1 MENIVKLNG
10 KLYTQELEFVKDNQG
25 RNLVR
30 GSIGILV
37 DEKTQQVERVN
48 VYTYE
53 MTKAGK
59 KNNVFVLLQQVVNN
73 ANNFYENNKNGALS
87 VSATCN
93 LYVDSFYVE
102 AGNDFELRQLRRLRL
117 VFLNEDA
124 ISPMGA
130 NFSFDC
136 NIVNIADRVD
146 DNGVPTNEADLQVEY
161 YDEYRGTMSFK
172 LRVDN
177 PDYLAIIKSKFIP
190 GSEMPYLMNLGGK
203 IVDVVTQRETPK
215 ETAFGVN
222 AITVSSNKVKT
233 YVVESGDFLVAP
245 DNFEALRTKCKQIR
259 EEKLA
264 EAKTRAIQKKEEK
277 SKPKATSTGF
287 GSDLASDSF
296 SKFHF

>member
-1 MENIVKLNG
+1 MENIVKIVG
-10 KLYTQELEFVKDNQG
+10 KLYSHDLEFKQDDNG

-30 GSIGILV
+30 GSIGILI
-37 DEKTQQVERVN
+37 DEKTQQVERVSI
-48 VYTYE
+48 YTYE

-59 KNNVFVLLQQVVNN
+59 KNNVFVLLQQAVNN
-73 ANNFYENNKNGALS
+73 KDNFYENNKNGALL

-102 AGNDFELRQLRRLRL
+102 AGNDFELRQLRKLRL

-136 NIVNIADRVD
+136 NIVNIIDRVD
-146 DNGVPTNEADLQVEY
+146 ENGMPTNEADLEVEY
-161 YDEYRGTMSFK
+161 YDEYRGTASFK
-172 LRVDN
+172 LRVNN

-190 GSEMPYLMNLGGK
+190 GSVPYLMNLGGK

-222 AITVSSNKVKT
+222 AIAVSSNKVKT
-233 YVVESGDFLVAP
+233 YIVESGDFLVAP
-245 DNFEALRTKCKQIR
+245 DNFEALRTKCKQTR

-277 SKPKATSTGF
+277 SKPKATLTGF

>member
-1 MENIVKLNG
+1 MENIVKIVG
-10 KLYTQELEFVKDNQG
+10 KLYSHDLEFKQDDNG

-30 GSIGILV
+30 GSIGILI
-37 DEKTQQVERVN
+37 DEKTQQVERVSI
-48 VYTYE
+48 YTYE

-59 KNNVFVLLQQVVNN
+59 KNNVFVLLQQAVNN
-73 ANNFYENNKNGALS
+73 KDNFYENNKNGALS

-102 AGNDFELRQLRRLRL
+102 AGNDFELRQLRKLRL

-136 NIVNIADRVD
+136 NIVNIIDRVD
-146 DNGVPTNEADLQVEY
+146 ENGIPTNEADLEVEY
-161 YDEYRGTMSFK
+161 YDEYRGTASFK
-172 LRVDN
+172 LRVNN

-190 GSEMPYLMNLGGK
+190 GSVPYLMNLGGK

-222 AITVSSNKVKT
+222 AIAVSSNKVKT
-233 YVVESGDFLVAP
+233 YIVESGDFLVAP
-245 DNFEALRTKCKQIR
+245 DNFEALRTKCKQTR

-277 SKPKATSTGF
+277 SKPKATLTGF